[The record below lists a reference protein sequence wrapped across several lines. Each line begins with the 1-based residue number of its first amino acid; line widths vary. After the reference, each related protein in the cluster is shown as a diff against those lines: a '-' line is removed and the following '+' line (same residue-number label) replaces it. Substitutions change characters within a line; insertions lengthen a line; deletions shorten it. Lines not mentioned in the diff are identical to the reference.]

1 MSLFN
6 EMEPFRSK
14 VTQVENPHQWNP
26 LTFDSVL
33 EFYPWRHYLGQSYRE
48 GKRPVNNDFSFSG
61 KSFFIGN
68 GQSAY
73 YYPLNF
79 LYAIFSTPVAFTIFV
94 ILHVLLLQIFM
105 YIFLRRLKLCQGAS
119 VYGAVA
125 FGFCGYSICWLAL
138 PTFISVITYLP
149 LTLYFI
155 HRAVFVAFTDK
166 DNEQN
171 DSNKSQKS
179 FTGNSFFD
187 KSCLYAILAG
197 LSYTLCILSGHLQIA
212 FFVGIGALIYG
223 LSLVCLYAKRIG
235 LLKVLLMVVLI
246 LIPIICIGSLQ
257 LIPSL
262 KSASVSHRNETK
274 SETHYNWVINNSM
287 EKWRLITIFVP
298 KAFGSPDNSKSP
310 YGLVGFATNKNYH
323 INSTADY
330 IEFSA
335 YAGVITLLLVMISL
349 GNIKRKQTLFWWVW
363 TLLFL
368 WMSCGSFLYKII
380 FYGIPGASAF
390 GAPSRMLCLFLF
402 GLSVLS
408 AIGMDWFIKSVDL
421 PKVAL
426 ATGTKIRPISMALW
440 LGLIG
445 LFILFFIAFNLFMN
459 GLPQP
464 IFAVTFAKYK
474 ICAPLF
480 FLFSGIGVIILLI
493 MGKRTVFNINSA
505 ICPYLLVLVLFVD
518 LFVFGANFNETCKPS
533 WVYPDL
539 ELTDKL
545 KELQAGNDKT
555 VAVITGSWNMFEA
568 PHTLLPPNMLMYYGI
583 REVGGYDS
591 LFLGS
596 YKKDL
601 EALAGESVSPIAN
614 GNMIMLKKSFE
625 GIEKVADYIISLEEL
640 EQYERI
646 GVYNNVNLYRTK

>member
-6 EMEPFRSK
+6 EMEPFKSS

-33 EFYPWRHYLGQSYRE
+33 EFYPWRHYIGQCYRE
-48 GKRPVNNDFSFSG
+48 GKLPLNNDFSFSG

-73 YYPLNF
+73 YYPLNL
-79 LYAIFSTPVAFTIFV
+79 LYAIFPTPVAFTIFV

-105 YIFLRRLKLCQGAS
+105 FIFLRRLKLCRSAS
-119 VYGAVA
+119 VFGAVA
-125 FGFCGYSICWLAL
+125 FGFCGFSVCWLAL

-155 HRAVFVAFTDK
+155 HRAVCDNMQDK
-166 DNEQN
+166 QI
-171 DSNKSQKS
+171 DSENTQKS
-179 FTGNSFFD
+179 PSEKRFLD
-187 KSCLYAILAG
+187 KSFLFAIFAG
-197 LSYTLCILSGHLQIA
+197 LSYALCILSGHLQIA

-223 LSLVCLYAKRIG
+223 LSLVCLYAKKVG

-246 LIPIICIGSLQ
+246 LIPIICVGSLQ

-262 KSASVSHRNETK
+262 KSASVSHRNEIAN
-274 SETHYNWVINNSM
+274 EVHYNWVINNAM
-287 EKWRLITIFVP
+287 EKWRLITVFVP
-298 KAFGSPDNSKSP
+298 KAFGSPDNPKNP
-310 YGLVGFATNKNYH
+310 YSLVGFATNKDYH
-323 INSTADY
+323 INSAADY

-335 YAGVITLLLVMISL
+335 YAGVLTLLLAMVSF
-349 GNIKRKQTLFWWVW
+349 GNIKRKQTMFWWVW

-380 FYGIPGASAF
+380 FYCVPGASAF

-408 AIGMDWFIKSVDL
+408 AIGLDWFIKSVDL
-421 PKVAL
+421 PKVTL
-426 ATGTKIRPISMALW
+426 PTGTNVRPVSMALW
-440 LGLIG
+440 LGFFG
-445 LFILFFIAFNLFMN
+445 LLILFFIAFNLFMN

-464 IFAVTFAKYK
+464 IFAICMASYK
-474 ICAPLF
+474 VFAPLF
-480 FLFSGIGVIILLI
+480 FIFICVGVIILFI
-493 MGKRTVFNINSA
+493 TAKVTVFTVDSA
-505 ICPYLLVLVLFVD
+505 KCSYLLVLLLFVD
-518 LFVFGANFNETCKPS
+518 LFLFGANFNETCKS
-533 WVYPDL
+533 SQVYPNL

-545 KELQAGNDKT
+545 KELQEGNDT
-555 VAVITGSWNMFEA
+555 VVAVINGSWNMFEA

-601 EALAGESVSPIAN
+601 EALAGESVSPVAN
-614 GNMIMLKKSFE
+614 GNMIMLKRPFE

-640 EQYERI
+640 EQYQKI
-646 GVYNNVNLYRTK
+646 GVYNNVNVYKTK